1 MSLSNIKP
9 FVRKPY
15 RKASSGD
22 QIPLQ
27 SYVQVD
33 EAQSEYDVFRSQR
46 ASTVR
51 GPQQQH
57 IDEGRHR
64 LFLFLTLISIG
75 FLVLNVVQI
84 ALIFNINARWF
95 TLWLP
100 LVLFVL
106 CIGLLG
112 YEYYRKREILNR
124 SWTDADCMLNRR

>member
-33 EAQSEYDVFRSQR
+33 EAQSEYDVFRSRR

-57 IDEGRHR
+57 IDEGPSQTISVPHAYIDRVPRSECRPDR
-64 LFLFLTLISIG
+64 LDLHNQRTMVAAVVASGTFSSLHWSPSI
-75 FLVLNVVQI
+75 
-84 ALIFNINARWF
+84 
-95 TLWLP
+95 
-100 LVLFVL
+100 
-106 CIGLLG
+106 
-112 YEYYRKREILNR
+112 
-124 SWTDADCMLNRR
+124 